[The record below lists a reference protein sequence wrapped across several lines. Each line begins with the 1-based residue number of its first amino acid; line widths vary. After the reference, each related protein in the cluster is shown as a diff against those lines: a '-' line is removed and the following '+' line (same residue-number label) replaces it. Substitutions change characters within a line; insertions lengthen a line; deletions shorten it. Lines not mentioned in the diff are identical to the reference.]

1 MSRRHPHSSGSGWR
15 RRLSVIFYVWHRRL
29 GLCAALFV
37 ALLAVTGV
45 LLNHTDRYQFDS
57 RYIRN
62 GWLLDF
68 YDRRP
73 PTEPLSFR
81 AGRHWVSRVGA
92 QLFIDDR
99 LLPERA
105 ETLLGAVALEETI
118 AVAVEDRLLLLSH
131 DGELLERLGGAE
143 GVPAAVQAIGSTP
156 EGRLVIKS
164 AHGDYD
170 VDIDTLQWRRAAQLA
185 VSWSKAELTDEG
197 LRARLIA
204 AYRGRGLSLER
215 VMLDLHSGRIF
226 GPYGIYVVDGAA
238 VAFLVLACSGSWLWW
253 RQQRK
258 RQ

>member
-1 MSRRHPHSSGSGWR
+1 MSRRRPHSSGWQ
-15 RRLSVIFYVWHRRL
+15 RRLSVFFYVWHRRL

-45 LLNHTDRYQFDS
+45 LLNHTDAYQLDS
-57 RYIRN
+57 RYIRS

-73 PTEPLSFR
+73 PAQPLSFR
-81 AGRHWVSRVGA
+81 AGRHWVSHVGA
-92 QLFIDDR
+92 RLFFGDK
-99 LLPERA
+99 LLAERA
-105 ETLLGAVALEETI
+105 ETLLGAVALDEAI

-131 DGELLERLGGAE
+131 DGELLERLGDAE
-143 GVPAAVQAIGSTP
+143 GVPAGMRAIGSTA
-156 EGRLVIKS
+156 EGRLVIKA

-170 VDIDTLQWRRAAQLA
+170 VDIDTLRWRRTAQVA
-185 VSWSKAELTDEG
+185 VSWSKAELTDDE

-204 AYRGRGLSLER
+204 AYRGSGLSLER

-238 VAFLVLACSGSWLWW
+238 VVFLALACTGSWLWW

-258 RQ
+258 R